1 MKRKSGFI
9 AAAFVFMLA
18 SCAVITV
25 NIYFPE
31 KDVKE
36 AYKALE
42 KQLMTPEEKMQQEK
56 GPKNE
61 PEGKPEGS
69 LRFELISSAYA
80 QEAGL
85 AEKIA
90 EIVKKM
96 PDVVNAYKEMGARI
110 ADTDRLRDSGAVGE
124 GKDGI
129 LVPRG
134 GTLSPADQKIVSSEN
149 ENRRTVING
158 MTKAIVRIN
167 RAQETPENL
176 KQVLPQATAQFAAIR
191 RDSAKK
197 GWWIQDANGNWGRK

>member
-96 PDVVNAYKEMGARI
+96 PDVVNAYKEMGASI

-124 GKDGI
+124 GKDGL